1 MLQRPHHR
9 PANHLRA
16 QQAGFSLVELLVAML
31 IGLIT
36 VVVVA
41 QVMLMTE
48 SRKRTATSGS
58 DANVTD
64 SMALFTIE
72 RDARN
77 AGFGMGGAAALGCPI
92 RAKFGNNTTI
102 TYTLAP
108 VIITQ
113 GDSGAPDTISFAA
126 SAKDGV
132 PLPVTV
138 TVDHPQTATN
148 FFVQSD
154 LGINQGDI
162 MIAVPPPGSTDWC
175 SVFQVTNDTS
185 TGGSGGGGQGQNQVL
200 HTAGLSPWNQ
210 AGGQTIFPDAGYPQ
224 GSTLINMG
232 AMSMRAYS
240 IANNSLRLTWLD
252 TTDGTNK
259 TRDLYPD
266 VIQLQAEYGLDD
278 LSTPA
283 IQITSWTTTT
293 PTTPAQWQAVKAIRL
308 AVVARSNVYEKTVV
322 THAGSGSTFS
332 ECRASHPRAVCWAG
346 GPINQLNANN
356 PGTDDWQ
363 HYRYRVYEN
372 VIPLRNVIWQ
382 Q

>member
-1 MLQRPHHR
+1 MPHFHFSR
-9 PANHLRA
+9 LSHQPQAR
-16 QQAGFSLVELLVAML
+16 QAGFSLIELLVAML

-77 AGFGMGGAAALGCPI
+77 AGFGMSVGSLGCQI
-92 RAKFGNNTTI
+92 RAKFGNTTTI
-102 TYTLAP
+102 TYTMAP
-108 VIITQ
+108 VVITQ
-113 GDSGAPDTISFAA
+113 GDNGAPDTISFAS

-132 PLPVTV
+132 PMPVNV

-154 LGINQGDI
+154 LGITEGDI
-162 MIAVPPPGSTDWC
+162 MIAVPPPGSPDWC

-185 TGGSGGGGQGQNQVL
+185 TGGGGGGGQGQNQVL
-200 HTAGLSPWNQ
+200 HNSGLSPWNQ

-224 GSTLINMG
+224 GSTLVNMG

-278 LSTPA
+278 LSTPLV
-283 IQITSWTTTT
+283 QVTTWTTTT
-293 PTTPAQWQAVKAIRL
+293 PTSPAEWQAVKAIRL
-308 AVVARSNVYEKTVV
+308 AVVARSNVYEKEVV
-322 THAGSGSTFS
+322 TQAGSGATYS
-332 ECRASHPRAVCWAG
+332 ECRNANPRAVCWAG
-346 GPINQLNANN
+346 GAINELNANN
-356 PGTDDWQ
+356 AAADDWQ

-372 VIPLRNVIWQ
+372 VIPIRNVIWQ